1 MKNGFSFIEL
11 LFVMFIIS
19 IISLIAYPNF
29 NNYIIRA
36 HRSDGQ
42 TALLDLSIRM
52 ENYYA
57 ENNSYKKATIGE
69 GNGHDIL
76 ASNIS
81 PEGFYILSIT
91 NATDSTY
98 DLKATPIMSQ
108 ATGDKLCQ
116 SLTISSLGNKNITTG
131 PLNRPTGTSADCW

>member
-11 LFVMFIIS
+11 LFVITIIS

-69 GNGHDIL
+69 GNGYDVL
-76 ASNIS
+76 ANNLS

-98 DLKATPIMSQ
+98 DLKATPFKSQ
-108 ATGDKLCQ
+108 AKGDYLCQ
-116 SLTISSLGNKNITTG
+116 SLTLSNTGNKNITIG
-131 PLNRPTGTSADCW
+131 PLGKPRGTILECW